1 MLDECFTEQMKEVVM
16 SCSKTRPTLL
26 FYATMTDQVEQLAT
40 VVLKLACH
48 CVSQQASQG
57 VSGQQQ
63 GLAIVRIGV
72 VGLIRCGRLLP
83 RT

>member
-1 MLDECFTEQMKEVVM
+1 MLHRADEGGGDELFQDQANTPVLRYHD
-16 SCSKTRPTLL
+16 RPGG
-26 FYATMTDQVEQLAT
+26 A
-40 VVLKLACH
+40 ACH